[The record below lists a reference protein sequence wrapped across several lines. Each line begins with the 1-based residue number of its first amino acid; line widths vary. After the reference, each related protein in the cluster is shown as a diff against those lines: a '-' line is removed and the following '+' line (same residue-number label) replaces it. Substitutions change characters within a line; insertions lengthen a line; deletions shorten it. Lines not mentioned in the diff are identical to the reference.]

1 MGWRGPVGSHV
12 AGEIPLGQGVKR
24 EEDDSADGAT
34 ILLGGPIGKGL
45 QDAATPIRDPDS
57 VARTG
62 GQVTHHADH
71 QLLAL
76 PSHHHA

>member
-12 AGEIPLGQGVKR
+12 TGEIPLGQGVNR
-24 EEDDSADGAT
+24 EEGDNADGAT

-45 QDAATPIRDPDS
+45 QGAAIPIRDPDS
-57 VARTG
+57 VARTQ
-62 GQVTHHADH
+62 GQVTHHANH
-71 QLLAL
+71 QLPAL